1 MISCRRCFLAAPLS
15 LPRISGPTLPPPL
28 QLRSTRGAL
37 SDVSGSGGQ
46 GVQLGVSG
54 EPFTFESHAR
64 ARGVKVA
71 TATVSGGCSTQSIN
85 QDQFSAGVS
94 GALAA
99 DAYAHR
105 LRLAAWRVE
114 GSRLHDGT
122 HIPLSQASIAG
133 CSRTAVT
140 DACSSAPCLCSTCS
154 CGQGRLRR
162 GGDLHPAVCAG
173 IELRLRW
180 HGVAATAWRWSCI
193 VSIV

>member
-1 MISCRRCFLAAPLS
+1 MISCRRCFLAAPLP
-15 LPRISGPTLPPPL
+15 LPRISGPTLLPPL

-85 QDQFSAGVS
+85 QDQVSAGVS

-99 DAYAHR
+99 DAYAPGTDSALQLGELR
-105 LRLAAWRVE
+105 AAGCTMALTFRSAKLRLPAA
-114 GSRLHDGT
+114 
-122 HIPLSQASIAG
+122 
-133 CSRTAVT
+133 
-140 DACSSAPCLCSTCS
+140 
-154 CGQGRLRR
+154 
-162 GGDLHPAVCAG
+162 
-173 IELRLRW
+173 
-180 HGVAATAWRWSCI
+180 AARQ
-193 VSIV
+193 

>member
-15 LPRISGPTLPPPL
+15 LPRISGPTLPSPL

-71 TATVSGGCSTQSIN
+71 TATVSGGCSTQSN
-85 QDQFSAGVS
+85 QDQISAVVS

-99 DAYAHR
+99 DVYAPGTDSALQLGELR
-105 LRLAAWRVE
+105 AAGCMMALTSRSAKLRLPAA
-114 GSRLHDGT
+114 
-122 HIPLSQASIAG
+122 
-133 CSRTAVT
+133 
-140 DACSSAPCLCSTCS
+140 
-154 CGQGRLRR
+154 
-162 GGDLHPAVCAG
+162 
-173 IELRLRW
+173 
-180 HGVAATAWRWSCI
+180 AAQQ
-193 VSIV
+193 